1 MNGTEGRASD
11 RPVGRPPME
20 MPDMI
25 PDTPTNVAR
34 KVLTTK
40 PKKGWAVAIPEA
52 QEPNHLQEVK

>member
-1 MNGTEGRASD
+1 MARKKEASE
-11 RPVGRPPME
+11 RSVGRPPME

-40 PKKGWAVAIPEA
+40 PKKNGQWRYQQAR
-52 QEPNHLQEVK
+52 NTRGTKNTRK

>member
-1 MNGTEGRASD
+1 MARKKEASD
-11 RPVGRPPME
+11 RPVGRPPMG

-40 PKKGWAVAIPEA
+40 LKKEGQWRY
-52 QEPNHLQEVK
+52 QKTHRKKR